1 MLRIVPASACLVM
14 VIDMMVMV
22 TDRMIVVMVTNRMVV
37 VMVMNRMMV
46 MRDDGDLS
54 SKTGV

>member
-1 MLRIVPASACLVM
+1 MMFYIVKTLVMM

-22 TDRMIVVMVTNRMVV
+22 TDRMIMIMVTNRMVV

-46 MRDDGDLS
+46 MRDDGDD
-54 SKTGV
+54 